1 MTREEAIRRIQDHFR
16 VHDDGRPTPYLDEA
30 VAMAIEALQKQLPKK
45 PKEYEDEYYVCPVCG
60 NILMYKWMVYPEKLM
75 PKGNGLPCCL
85 KCLQAIDWSEEE

>member
-1 MTREEAIRRIQDHFR
+1 MTREEAIESLELLRIFDAPR
-16 VHDDGRPTPYLDEA
+16 LSEA
-30 VAMAIEALQKQLPKK
+30 VNMAISAMRQQIPVK
-45 PKEYEDEYYVCPVCG
+45 PKDCEDKHYACPVCG